1 MPVESAP
8 ERVPLNRAETA
19 ILATLTEAGGD
30 VVGHRELCRAAWGSY
45 EARGERHR
53 LKSAVHRLRRKLDEG
68 LTIQSARGEGY
79 RLIPTNSTTTPRST
93 PDKNPMKEAS

>member
-30 VVGHRELCRAAWGSY
+30 VVGHRELCRAAWGS
-45 EARGERHR
+45 
-53 LKSAVHRLRRKLDEG
+53 
-68 LTIQSARGEGY
+68 
-79 RLIPTNSTTTPRST
+79 
-93 PDKNPMKEAS
+93 